1 MSIEALKKE
10 IISSAE
16 KEKERIISEAKAEAQ
31 KILEEANERALRI
44 IERKRAQI
52 ESELRNK
59 KEVAVAV
66 KRLEGKRMV
75 YEQIMKLLD
84 EVREKSLEKI
94 RDIKNSD
101 EYIDIISKYIVEGL
115 KDLNLVEAKVL
126 YSSSDADFFKENSKK
141 ISEKVSKLFGKKV
154 KLEFE
159 DSGENF
165 LGGVIVS
172 DFDEKVFYVST
183 FDGRLNSLF
192 EERLDEILN
201 ILRGGVE

>member
-16 KEKERIISEAKAEAQ
+16 KEKEKIISEAKAEAQ

-52 ESELRNK
+52 ESELRNR

-94 RDIKNSD
+94 RAIKDSD
-101 EYIDIISKYIVEGL
+101 EYVDIISKYIVEGL
-115 KDLNLVEAKVL
+115 KDLNIEEAKVL
-126 YSSSDADFFKENSKK
+126 YSSSDADFFKKNSKK
-141 ISEKVSKLFGKKV
+141 ITEQVSKLYGKKV
-154 KLEFE
+154 KLEFS

-172 DFDEKVFYVST
+172 DVDEKVLYVST
-183 FDGRLNSLF
+183 FDGRLNALF